1 MNIKKLKQAVE
12 SVGCTLRT
20 SFQSE
25 IMSTYCILL
34 PDRFPWYGAGFNED
48 RRKNSRIIARVE
60 LNGYDY
66 KWRVWSRPDITIC
79 LNKPSGIEMRENDSR
94 EALLL
99 KNSNYEQIAAWLQS
113 KIGEVSKKAKELRK
127 LMIAYKSKEYEA

>member
-1 MNIKKLKQAVE
+1 MNFDIKKLKQAVE
-12 SVGCTLRT
+12 SVGCTL
-20 SFQSE
+20 
-25 IMSTYCILL
+25 IKVNLMWTYCIML
-34 PDRFPWYGAGFNED
+34 PDSFPWYGAGFNED

-66 KWRVWSRPDITIC
+66 KWRVWSMPDITIC

-99 KNSNYEQIAAWLQS
+99 KKFSYEQIADWLQT
-113 KIGEVSKKAKELRK
+113 KIEEVSKKAKEWRK